1 MLKHLVLVALALAPA
16 VTSQTQQLPL
26 PAFASTYS
34 SATQTR
40 GFYFQTPVDITITGL
55 RVPDEGA
62 AGVQCVEVSALAG
75 APPAFPATAS
85 GGQVFYAANVPSSY
99 VIPCNLNFTAG
110 SWIGVMGA
118 CGTTTMNSSYGTGPF
133 NATIAGQPVT
143 MSRFLTQT
151 NLNAGGGQPYS
162 GIVSGSIGR
171 VEVYYNTPSLPTA
184 LSQPA
189 FNNTYSDPSGTRGF
203 YFTTP
208 VPIIIRGLRVP
219 DESGNGTQNVEVKRM
234 SAAPPAFPATTT
246 GGEVFYANNVPSY
259 QIIPCN
265 LPFQAGDVVGILG
278 ACGTTTM
285 RNSYAT
291 PAGPFVGSIAGNPVT
306 LTRMGTQTNLNTSS
320 AQPYFDNAV
329 GQIARVEV
337 YYELATGM
345 ATSSTYG
352 TGCISA
358 SRAFYEFFTPAASFD
373 LSGTA
378 MTLIPVGGRYTAVP
392 TGTYVP
398 PTAAATVLALG
409 DDTDV
414 TVALSSPFP
423 LLGGTTN
430 SIDVCSNGFVSAG
443 ASTLT
448 AFTPSV
454 ATWLGSTM
462 PRWGTWH
469 DFNPAAVGSGQVK
482 YEEVGNM
489 SYITWDG
496 VFNFVAAGSPNYFQI
511 QLNRGNGR
519 VTYAWLS
526 MTLGGNNYLVGYAAG
541 GAPAADLGS
550 LDISAQF
557 PAGFATQTFDQLP
570 LAFNSSARPVIGST
584 IDLVTSNITA
594 GSAFGATLLGFAP
607 DNSGLGGLGA
617 PGCSRYVQPLAT
629 NLFFIGGSTVN
640 VSFPVVN
647 DPFLLGLHIFGQ
659 SATYSPGQNPLSVLF
674 SNGLDLGLDLL

>member
-16 VTSQTQQLPL
+16 VSSQTQQVPL
-26 PAFASTYS
+26 PAFGSTFS
-34 SATQTR
+34 SATLTR

-62 AGVQCVEVSALAG
+62 AGVQNVEVTALTG
-75 APPAFPATAS
+75 APPVWPATAS

-99 VIPCNLNFTAG
+99 IIPCNLNFTAG
-110 SWIGVMGA
+110 SWIGVLGA
-118 CGTTTMNSSYGTGPF
+118 CGTATMNSSYGAGSF
-133 NATIAGQPVT
+133 ATSIAGQPVT
-143 MSRFLTQT
+143 LERFLTQT

-162 GIVSGSIGR
+162 GSGGSIGR
-171 VEVYYNTPSLPTA
+171 VEVYYNTPSLPNA
-184 LSQPA
+184 VPQPA
-189 FNNTYSDPSGTRGF
+189 FSNTFSSSMTRGF
-203 YFTTP
+203 YFQTP

-219 DESGNGTQNVEVKRM
+219 DEAQAGVQNVEVKRM
-234 SAAPPAFPATTT
+234 SSPPPAFSATAT
-246 GGEVFYANNVPSY
+246 GGEVFYANNVSSHE
-259 QIIPCN
+259 IIPCN
-265 LPFQAGDVVGILG
+265 LPFQAGDWVGVLG

-285 RNSYAT
+285 RNSYAAPGT
-291 PAGPFVGSIAGNPVT
+291 FLSSIGGNPVT
-306 LTRMGTQTNLNTSS
+306 LTRMGTQTNLNSTQ
-320 AQPYFDNAV
+320 AQPYWSEA
-329 GQIARVEV
+329 GGSIARVEV

-352 TGCISA
+352 TGCINA
-358 SRAFYEFFTPAASFD
+358 SRGFYEFFSPAPSFD

-398 PTAAATVLALG
+398 PTAAATVLALT
-409 DDTDV
+409 DDSDV
-414 TVALSSPFP
+414 TVPLSSPFP
-423 LLGGTTN
+423 LLSGNTS

-448 AFTPSV
+448 TFTPSV
-454 ATWLGSTM
+454 ATWLNSPL

-469 DFNPAAVGSGQVK
+469 DFNPAAVGSGAVK

-496 VFNFVAAGSPNYFQI
+496 VFNFVAAGTPNYFQI
-511 QLNRGNGR
+511 QLNRNNGR

-526 MTLGGNNYLVGYAAG
+526 MTTTGNNYLVGYAPG
-541 GAPAADLGS
+541 GAAADLGS

-557 PAGFATQTFDQLP
+557 PAGFSTQTFDQLP
-570 LAFNSSARPVIGST
+570 LAFNASARPVIGTT
-584 IDLVTSNITA
+584 IDLVTSNITP
-594 GSAFGATLLGFAP
+594 GSTFGATLLGFVQ
-607 DNSGLGGLGA
+607 DNTGLGGLGA

-640 VSFPVVN
+640 TPFLVVN
-647 DPFLLGLHIFGQ
+647 DPYMLGLHIYGQ